1 MTIFG
6 VGWNE
11 LTLERIEQFL
21 AESGPEPL
29 LWEAKGIRADRGEI
43 RRQVCGFANSHDGG
57 YLIIGADESDGAW
70 SLDGVEFPDDPPL
83 WISSV
88 VGEGGVTPYPD
99 GLDTRSFR
107 RAEGRH
113 VAVVRIPAIAT
124 PPCNT
129 HGTVYE
135 RVSGRTISVREP
147 LRLAA
152 LFERG
157 DGARTRAND
166 KAALA
171 AATAM
176 LRGIGHR
183 DHEDEYIQFGLGV
196 AAAGYAPDI
205 ASRLF
210 SQRVEQDVRAIFEKV
225 LQTDMLQPHPPI
237 LTETTQD
244 SRILETERNHALGD
258 SWSLRISWDGAVGI
272 WWIKAITQT
281 VVETLVDGPIRI
293 AWTALEEILRP
304 LGAKEPH
311 YAYLTMAGGRFS
323 PNPRELPQWESERPK
338 LPIVSR
344 GPLVGLVTDDT
355 LASVEREL
363 RRAFGE
369 MVYEPDPPK

>member
-6 VGWNE
+6 VDWNE

-21 AESGPEPL
+21 ADSGPEPL
-29 LWEAKGIRADRGEI
+29 LWEAKGVRVDRGEV

-57 YLIIGADESDGAW
+57 YLIIGADESDGVW
-70 SLDGVEFPDDPPL
+70 SLDGVEFPDEPPL

-88 VGEGGVTPYPD
+88 VGDGGVTPYPD
-99 GLDTRSFR
+99 GLDTRSFS
-107 RAEGRH
+107 RAEGRY
-113 VAVVRIPAIAT
+113 VAVVRIPPMAT

-157 DGARTRAND
+157 DGARTRANN

-176 LRGIGHR
+176 LRGAGHR
-183 DHEDEYIQFGLGV
+183 DYADEFIQFGLGV

-210 SQRVEQDVRAIFEKV
+210 SQGVEHDVWAIFEAV
-225 LQTDMLQPHPPI
+225 LQTDMLQPHPLI

-244 SRILETERNHALGD
+244 SRILETERNHRLGD

-272 WWIKAITQT
+272 WWTK
-281 VVETLVDGPIRI
+281 GSRRRS
-293 AWTALEEILRP
+293 LR
-304 LGAKEPH
+304 ASW
-311 YAYLTMAGGRFS
+311 MGRS
-323 PNPRELPQWESERPK
+323 A
-338 LPIVSR
+338 SR
-344 GPLVGLVTDDT
+344 GPPLSKYSGHS
-355 LASVEREL
+355 A
-363 RRAFGE
+363 
-369 MVYEPDPPK
+369 PKTHTTST